1 MVEQGQDYRQKA
13 RRPLPAR
20 SLRALDRAPGWPPC
34 SMPSYV
40 LQDIDLERVLA
51 LRLVVFRIFSR
62 ILPESRVRPHLLWL
76 ALLSAF
82 AGPAA
87 VGDDAAPGIVY
98 AQGAKF
104 DKSFNE
110 AAYTGA
116 ERFKAETGIA
126 YHEVEITNDSQRI
139 QALST
144 LIRRGAPVVV
154 AVGFDQRAAVETVA
168 DRFPEARL
176 VIIDTVVDKPNV
188 QSVVYRE
195 QEGAFLVGVLAAMSS
210 KSGTIGYL
218 GGMDIPIIRRVGKG
232 YAEGAR
238 WAVPGIAIVDNVT
251 GTTPA
256 AFVDPARGAELA
268 RSQFDRGVDVIF
280 AAAGMTG
287 FGALQAAKDAGKL
300 AIGMDSNQ
308 NPLFPG
314 TVLTSLLKRVDNAVY
329 DAFVAARAGTWQPGV
344 RSLGLAEHGVDY
356 AMDDNNAA
364 LVTPQMREKAEDARA
379 EIVAGRIRPAAP

>member
-1 MVEQGQDYRQKA
+1 
-13 RRPLPAR
+13 
-20 SLRALDRAPGWPPC
+20 
-34 SMPSYV
+34 
-40 LQDIDLERVLA
+40 
-51 LRLVVFRIFSR
+51 
-62 ILPESRVRPHLLWL
+62 
-76 ALLSAF
+76 
-82 AGPAA
+82 
-87 VGDDAAPGIVY
+87 
-98 AQGAKF
+98 
-104 DKSFNE
+104 
-110 AAYTGA
+110 
-116 ERFKAETGIA
+116 
-126 YHEVEITNDSQRI
+126 
-139 QALST
+139 LST

-154 AVGFDQRAAVETVA
+154 AVGFDQRAAVETIA

-195 QEGAFLVGVLAAMSS
+195 QEGALLVGVLGAMAS

-218 GGMDIPIIRRVGKG
+218 GGMDIPIIRRIGKG

-238 WAVPGIAIVDNVT
+238 WGVPGIAIVDNVT

-280 AAAGMTG
+280 AAAGITG

-329 DAFVAARAGTWQPGV
+329 DAFMAARTGTWQPGV
-344 RSLGLAEHGVDY
+344 RSLGLAEQGVDY

-364 LVTPQMREKAEDARA
+364 LVTPQMREKAEAARA
-379 EIVAGRIRPAAP
+379 EIIGGRIRPAEP

>member
-1 MVEQGQDYRQKA
+1 MMA
-13 RRPLPAR
+13 AAPAV
-20 SLRALDRAPGWPPC
+20 A
-34 SMPSYV
+34 
-40 LQDIDLERVLA
+40 
-51 LRLVVFRIFSR
+51 
-62 ILPESRVRPHLLWL
+62 
-76 ALLSAF
+76 
-82 AGPAA
+82 
-87 VGDDAAPGIVY
+87 GDDAAPGIVY

-126 YHEVEITNDSQRI
+126 YHEVEITNDSQRV

-144 LIRRGAPVVV
+144 LIRRGAPVV
-154 AVGFDQRAAVETVA
+154 GAVETAA

-195 QEGAFLVGVLAAMSS
+195 QEGAFLVGVLAAMAS

-218 GGMDIPIIRRVGKG
+218 GGMDIPIIRRIGRG
-232 YAEGAR
+232 YMEGAR
-238 WAVPGIAIVDNVT
+238 WAVPAIAIIDNVT

-280 AAAGMTG
+280 AAAGITG
-287 FGALQAAKDAGKL
+287 FGALQAAKDAGRL

-314 TVLTSLLKRVDNAVY
+314 TVLTSLLKRVDDAVY
-329 DAFVAARAGTWQPGV
+329 DAFTAARAGTWQPGV
-344 RSLGLAEHGVDY
+344 RSFGLAERGVDY

-364 LVTPQMREKAEDARA
+364 LVTAEMLVKAEAARA
-379 EIVAGRIRPAAP
+379 EIIAGRIRPAEP

>member
-1 MVEQGQDYRQKA
+1 MKQLIG
-13 RRPLPAR
+13 L
-20 SLRALDRAPGWPPC
+20 
-34 SMPSYV
+34 V
-40 LQDIDLERVLA
+40 LLLA
-51 LRLVVFRIFSR
+51 LAV
-62 ILPESRVRPHLLWL
+62 
-76 ALLSAF
+76 
-82 AGPAA
+82 PAA
-87 VGDDAAPGIVY
+87 AAAEDAAPGIVY

-110 AAYTGA
+110 AAYNGA
-116 ERFKAETGIA
+116 ERFKKETGIA
-126 YHEVEITNDSQRI
+126 YREVEITNDSQRV

-195 QEGAFLVGVLAAMSS
+195 QEGAFLVGILGAMASN
-210 KSGTIGYL
+210 SGTIGYL
-218 GGMDIPIIRRVGKG
+218 GGMDIPIIRRIGKG

-238 WAVPGIAIVDNVT
+238 WAVPGITVIDNVT

-268 RSQFDRGVDVIF
+268 RSQFDRGADVIF
-280 AAAGMTG
+280 AAAGITG
-287 FGALQAAKDAGKL
+287 FGALQAAKDEGKL

-329 DAFVAARAGTWQPGV
+329 DAFVAARDGTWKPGV
-344 RSLGLAEHGVDY
+344 RSLGLAEGGVDY
-356 AMDDNNAA
+356 AMDDNNKP
-364 LVTPQMREKAEDARA
+364 LVTPEMRAKAEAARA
-379 EIVAGRIRPAAP
+379 EIIAGKIRPAEP

>member
-1 MVEQGQDYRQKA
+1 MMA
-13 RRPLPAR
+13 AAPAV
-20 SLRALDRAPGWPPC
+20 A
-34 SMPSYV
+34 
-40 LQDIDLERVLA
+40 
-51 LRLVVFRIFSR
+51 
-62 ILPESRVRPHLLWL
+62 
-76 ALLSAF
+76 
-82 AGPAA
+82 
-87 VGDDAAPGIVY
+87 GDDAAPGIVY

-126 YHEVEITNDSQRI
+126 YHEVEITNDSQRV

-154 AVGFDQRAAVETVA
+154 AVETAA

-195 QEGAFLVGVLAAMSS
+195 QEGAFLVGVLAAMAS

-218 GGMDIPIIRRVGKG
+218 GGMDIPIIRRIGRG
-232 YAEGAR
+232 YMEGAR
-238 WAVPGIAIVDNVT
+238 WAVPAIAIIDNVT
-251 GTTPA
+251 GTAPA

-280 AAAGMTG
+280 AAAGITG
-287 FGALQAAKDAGKL
+287 FGALQAAKDAGRL

-314 TVLTSLLKRVDNAVY
+314 TVLTSLLKRVDDAVY
-329 DAFVAARAGTWQPGV
+329 DAFTAARAGTWQPGV
-344 RSLGLAEHGVDY
+344 RSFGLAERGVDY

-364 LVTPQMREKAEDARA
+364 LVTAEMLVKAEAARA
-379 EIVAGRIRPAAP
+379 EIIAGRIRPAEP

>member
-1 MVEQGQDYRQKA
+1 MLN
-13 RRPLPAR
+13 PIIL
-20 SLRALDRAPGWPPC
+20 
-34 SMPSYV
+34 
-40 LQDIDLERVLA
+40 
-51 LRLVVFRIFSR
+51 RIFSW
-62 ILPESRVRPHLLWL
+62 ILPELREPQLRRSALGLAILLG
-76 ALLSAF
+76 F
-82 AGPAA
+82 AAPAA
-87 VGDDAAPGIVY
+87 AAEDAAPGIVY

-110 AAYTGA
+110 AAYAGA

-126 YHEVEITNDSQRI
+126 YHEVEITNDSQRV

-176 VIIDTVVDKPNV
+176 VIIDTIVDKPNV
-188 QSVVYRE
+188 QSVVFRE
-195 QEGAFLVGVLAAMSS
+195 QEGAFLVGVLGAMAS
-210 KSGTIGYL
+210 KTGTIGYL
-218 GGMDIPIIRRVGKG
+218 GGMDIPIIRRIGKG

-238 WAVPGIAIVDNVT
+238 WAVPGIAIIDNVT
-251 GTTPA
+251 GTTPG

-280 AAAGMTG
+280 AAAGITG

-314 TVLTSLLKRVDNAVY
+314 TVLTSLLKRVDSAVY
-329 DAFVAARAGTWQPGV
+329 DAFTAARAGTWQPGV
-344 RSLGLAEHGVDY
+344 RSLGLAEGGIDY
-356 AMDDNNAA
+356 AMDDNNKA
-364 LVTPQMREKAEDARA
+364 LMTPVMREKAEAARA
-379 EIVAGRIRPAAP
+379 EIIAGRIRPAEP

>member
-1 MVEQGQDYRQKA
+1 VA
-13 RRPLPAR
+13 
-20 SLRALDRAPGWPPC
+20 AL
-34 SMPSYV
+34 
-40 LQDIDLERVLA
+40 
-51 LRLVVFRIFSR
+51 
-62 ILPESRVRPHLLWL
+62 
-76 ALLSAF
+76 
-82 AGPAA
+82 AA
-87 VGDDAAPGIVY
+87 VGIVATPAAAADNAAPGIVY

-110 AAYTGA
+110 AAYNGA
-116 ERFKAETGIA
+116 ERFRAETGIA
-126 YHEVEITNDSQRI
+126 YHEVEITNDSQRV
-139 QALST
+139 QALSA

-154 AVGFDQRAAVETVA
+154 AIGFDQRAAVETVA

-188 QSVVYRE
+188 QSVVFRE
-195 QEGAFLVGVLAAMSS
+195 QEGAFLVGILGAMAS

-218 GGMDIPIIRRVGKG
+218 GGMDIPIIRRIGRG

-238 WAVPGIAIVDNVT
+238 WAVPGIAVIDNVT

-268 RSQFDRGVDVIF
+268 RSQFDRGADVVF
-280 AAAGMTG
+280 AAAGITG

-329 DAFVAARAGTWQPGV
+329 DAFFAAHAGTWRPGV
-344 RSLGLAEHGVDY
+344 RSLGLAEGGVDY

-364 LVTPQMREKAEDARA
+364 LVTPDMKAKAEAARV
-379 EIVAGRIRPAAP
+379 EIVAGRIRTAAP

>member
-1 MVEQGQDYRQKA
+1 MNITF
-13 RRPLPAR
+13 
-20 SLRALDRAPGWPPC
+20 S
-34 SMPSYV
+34 ST
-40 LQDIDLERVLA
+40 IFRVL
-51 LRLVVFRIFSR
+51 SR
-62 ILPESRVRPHLLWL
+62 ILPELREKQHLVWL
-76 ALLSAF
+76 ALLLAF
-82 AGPAA
+82 AASAA
-87 VGDDAAPGIVY
+87 AADDAAPGIVY

-126 YHEVEITNDSQRI
+126 YHEVEITNDSQRV

-144 LIRRGAPVVV
+144 LIRRGTPVVV

-195 QEGAFLVGVLAAMSS
+195 QEGAFLVGVLGAMAS
-210 KSGTIGYL
+210 KSGRIGYL
-218 GGMDIPIIRRVGKG
+218 GGMDIPIVRRVGKG

-238 WAVPGIAIVDNVT
+238 WAVPGIAIIENVT

-344 RSLGLAEHGVDY
+344 KSLGLAEHGVDY
-356 AMDDNNAA
+356 AMDDNNKT
-364 LVTPQMREKAEDARA
+364 LVTSAMREKAEAARA
-379 EIVAGRIRPAAP
+379 EIIAGRIRPAEP

>member
-1 MVEQGQDYRQKA
+1 MQ
-13 RRPLPAR
+13 
-20 SLRALDRAPGWPPC
+20 
-34 SMPSYV
+34 
-40 LQDIDLERVLA
+40 
-51 LRLVVFRIFSR
+51 
-62 ILPESRVRPHLLWL
+62 HLLWL
-76 ALLSAF
+76 ALLLAF
-82 AGPAA
+82 AVPAA
-87 VGDDAAPGIVY
+87 AADDAAPGIVY

-126 YHEVEITNDSQRI
+126 YHEVEITNDSQRV

-168 DRFPEARL
+168 ERFPEARL

-195 QEGAFLVGVLAAMSS
+195 QEGAFLVGVLGAMAS

-280 AAAGMTG
+280 AAAAGMTG
-287 FGALQAAKDAGKL
+287 FGALQAAKDAGKF

-344 RSLGLAEHGVDY
+344 RSLGLVEHGVDY

-364 LVTPQMREKAEDARA
+364 LVTPEMREKAEAARA
-379 EIVAGRIRPAAP
+379 GIIAGRIRPAEP

>member
-1 MVEQGQDYRQKA
+1 MRH
-13 RRPLPAR
+13 LM
-20 SLRALDRAPGWPPC
+20 WP
-34 SMPSYV
+34 
-40 LQDIDLERVLA
+40 
-51 LRLVVFRIFSR
+51 
-62 ILPESRVRPHLLWL
+62 ILLL
-76 ALLSAF
+76 AF
-82 AGPAA
+82 ASQAA
-87 VGDDAAPGIVY
+87 AAGDDAAPGIVY

-126 YHEVEITNDSQRI
+126 YREVEITNDSQRV

-154 AVGFDQRAAVETVA
+154 AIGFDQRAAVETVA
-168 DRFPEARL
+168 ERFPQARL

-195 QEGAFLVGVLAAMSS
+195 QEGAFLGVLAALAS

-218 GGMDIPIIRRVGKG
+218 GGMDIPIIRRIGRG

-238 WAVPGIAIVDNVT
+238 WPVPGIAIIDNVT

-256 AFVDPARGAELA
+256 AFVDPARGTELA

-280 AAAGMTG
+280 AAAGITG

-314 TVLTSLLKRVDNAVY
+314 TMLTSLLKRVDNAVY
-329 DAFVAARAGTWQPGV
+329 DALVAARAGTWQPGV

-356 AMDDNNAA
+356 AMDDNNKA
-364 LVTPQMREKAEDARA
+364 LVTPVMREKAETARA
-379 EIVAGRIRPAAP
+379 EIIAGRIRPAEP

>member
-1 MVEQGQDYRQKA
+1 MI
-13 RRPLPAR
+13 
-20 SLRALDRAPGWPPC
+20 LR
-34 SMPSYV
+34 
-40 LQDIDLERVLA
+40 
-51 LRLVVFRIFSR
+51 VFLR
-62 ILPESRVRPHLLWL
+62 ILPELREKQHLVWL
-76 ALLSAF
+76 ALLLAF
-82 AGPAA
+82 AASAA
-87 VGDDAAPGIVY
+87 AADDAAPGIVY

-126 YHEVEITNDSQRI
+126 YHEVEITNDSQRV

-168 DRFPEARL
+168 DRFPDARL

-195 QEGAFLVGVLAAMSS
+195 QEGAFLVGVLGAMAS

-238 WAVPGIAIVDNVT
+238 WAVPGIAIIDNVT

-329 DAFVAARAGTWQPGV
+329 DAFTEARAGTWQPGV
-344 RSLGLAEHGVDY
+344 RSLGIAERGVDY
-356 AMDDNNAA
+356 AMDDNNKA
-364 LVTPQMREKAEDARA
+364 LVTSEMREKAEAARA
-379 EIVAGRIRPAAP
+379 EIIAGRIRPAEP

>member
-1 MVEQGQDYRQKA
+1 M
-13 RRPLPAR
+13 RP
-20 SLRALDRAPGWPPC
+20 
-34 SMPSYV
+34 
-40 LQDIDLERVLA
+40 
-51 LRLVVFRIFSR
+51 F
-62 ILPESRVRPHLLWL
+62 LLL
-76 ALLSAF
+76 ALLLAF
-82 AGPAA
+82 ATSAA
-87 VGDDAAPGIVY
+87 VADDAAPGIVY
-98 AQGAKF
+98 AQDAKF

-126 YHEVEITNDSQRI
+126 YHEVEITNDSQRV

-168 DRFPEARL
+168 DRFPEARF
-176 VIIDTVVDKPNV
+176 VIIDTIVDKPNV

-195 QEGAFLVGVLAAMSS
+195 QEGAFLVGVLGAMAS

-218 GGMDIPIIRRVGKG
+218 GGMDIPIIRRIGKG
-232 YAEGAR
+232 YAQGAR
-238 WAVPGIAIVDNVT
+238 WAVPGIAIIDNVT

-287 FGALQAAKDAGKL
+287 FGALQAANDAGKL

-329 DAFVAARAGTWQPGV
+329 DAFVAARAGTWQPRV
-344 RSLGLAEHGVDY
+344 KSLGLAERGVEY
-356 AMDDNNAA
+356 AMDDNNKT
-364 LVTPQMREKAEDARA
+364 LVTSAMRDKAEAARA
-379 EIVAGRIRPAAP
+379 EIIAGRIRPAEP

>member
-1 MVEQGQDYRQKA
+1 M
-13 RRPLPAR
+13 
-20 SLRALDRAPGWPPC
+20 
-34 SMPSYV
+34 
-40 LQDIDLERVLA
+40 RVFL
-51 LRLVVFRIFSR
+51 LKPNICRILSR
-62 ILPESRVRPHLLWL
+62 ILPELKEKRHLLWL
-76 ALLSAF
+76 ALLVAF
-82 AGPAA
+82 AAPAGA
-87 VGDDAAPGIVY
+87 ADDAAPGIVY

-126 YHEVEITNDSQRI
+126 YHEVEITNDSQRV

-176 VIIDTVVDKPNV
+176 VIIDTVVEKPNV